1 MKKCA
6 IVFAMAIILLVP
18 VTPTMADITDQPKTE
33 AGRCFIVDYGNDL
46 FYIYSKSFYI
56 GRMLNVDHNFFVL
69 PSWFSTSSR
78 AFTAMKGFYVPKHS
92 KYVECFSF

>member
-46 FYIYSKSFYI
+46 FYIYSPYHTTK
-56 GRMLNVDHNFFVL
+56 
-69 PSWFSTSSR
+69 
-78 AFTAMKGFYVPKHS
+78 
-92 KYVECFSF
+92 